1 MNMKDL
7 IDNNILKSGDILIWD
22 RKYLKKTYKV
32 EIDYTGRI
40 KTENGLIFNSPS
52 GAARHFSDG
61 IAVDGW
67 RVWKVERLNKTL
79 GALRGILKNS
89 PKF

>member
-61 IAVDGW
+61 TAVDGW